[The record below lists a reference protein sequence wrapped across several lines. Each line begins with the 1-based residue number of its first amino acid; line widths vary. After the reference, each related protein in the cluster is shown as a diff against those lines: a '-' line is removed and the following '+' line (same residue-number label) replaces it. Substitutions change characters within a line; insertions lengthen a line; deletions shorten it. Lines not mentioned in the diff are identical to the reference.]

1 MLYCLRFLIVT
12 LVSFLVVIGKSFF
25 RRTIAVSLCAIFSFN
40 SLTWG
45 SLLLETRGAN
55 AALPSPNV
63 NPEITLIRKPPSK
76 GSHEVIE
83 KDEKTAICLPIV
95 GCIDT
100 PAPDVLERPLEGA
113 IKGEVYNA
121 LAKVLDEE
129 APITS
134 SAKAIFPTVATLP
147 GETFNADGNASKLAE
162 KLILLPDGST
172 ILPVGDYSIPLDV
185 FCMKHSA
192 SSPNGHRYLLAPLQ
206 GSMSA
211 VISALNARSVGY
223 GVPRSQLQVLSWN
236 IQAGMKF
243 EDMTRENQQIIDA
256 LLPDY
261 KEKLSVSFLEK
272 LEATYNQFAP
282 LVGGLPSSLD
292 SASGRLGDIGETI
305 RTLKGL
311 QGTLRQYGNDYD
323 GLSRL
328 LVSPSSPEDGGY
340 QKGGPANTP
349 WSKISDRVYGR
360 LVTEGSYSSPAELQL
375 RVLPSSNSVKLSQGV
390 LIAEGKS
397 NSSKSDLVAQNPLLA
412 SSQSSL
418 VRQNITNL
426 VGDPQSSGIQ
436 PLSFAPLLI
445 SLLFDFSP
453 VGTEKG
459 FLEALLGKDL
469 ITEQELKGWQRWIN
483 LIPIIST
490 IPKIVKA
497 AKAAKVAEGARDI
510 VKGFDKAVDVAK
522 ASDKAADVAKASD
535 KAVDVAKPGDKAVD
549 AAKASDKAVDVAK
562 PGDKAVDAAK
572 TGEKAGGDIT
582 KPSRALGESPRGDRT
597 PINPRA
603 SRDTQRGLQREN
615 ESADLLAQKG
625 YDVVQN
631 PPTLPNGKNPDYLIE
646 GKTFDN
652 LAPITSNPNQIR
664 IGISDKVSGG
674 QADRIILNMD
684 DSKVNLGE
692 LRNLLDRKPVSELK
706 EIIIVRDGKVIP
718 FFP

>member
-1 MLYCLRFLIVT
+1 MPYLLRFLIVT
-12 LVSFLVVIGKSFF
+12 LVRVLVVIGKSFF

-55 AALPSPNV
+55 AALLSPNV
-63 NPEITLIRKPPSK
+63 NPEIMLIRKPPSK

-328 LVSPSSPEDGGY
+328 LVSPSSPENGGY

-360 LVTEGSYSSPAELQL
+360 LVTEGSFSSPAELQL
-375 RVLPSSNSVKLSQGV
+375 RVLPSRDSAELQLSFLPASYSTELSQGV
-390 LIAEGKS
+390 LVAEGKS
-397 NSSKSDLVAQNPLLA
+397 NVSKAYLVAQNPCLPI
-412 SSQSSL
+412 SQSPP
-418 VRQNITNL
+418 VRLNITNL

-436 PLSFAPLLI
+436 PLSMAPQLI
-445 SLLFDFSP
+445 SLILDLSP
-453 VGTEKG
+453 LGEAKG
-459 FLEALLGKDL
+459 LLEFLLGQDL
-469 ITEQELKGWQRWIN
+469 ITGQELSNWDRFLG
-483 LIPIIST
+483 LIPGGRSAGKISRT
-490 IPKIVKA
+490 ANSIHD
-497 AKAAKVAEGARDI
+497 AETLLRASKSGSLRSRFMKEMDTLI
-510 VKGFDKAVDVAK
+510 DKNSPLNFLKDPETGK
-522 ASDKAADVAKASD
+522 WSGRTHLTS
-535 KAVDVAKPGDKAVD
+535 KPTVQAGHLT
-549 AAKASDKAVDVAK
+549 SRHS
-562 PGDKAVDAAK
+562 
-572 TGEKAGGDIT
+572 GEAE
-582 KPSRALGESPRGDRT
+582 RFALEDSFFNQLSNWKGESQGAIFEKEAIDIGGVPVERRT
-597 PINPRA
+597 AQTWEN
-603 SRDTQRGLQREN
+603 TGL
-615 ESADLLAQKG
+615 LPKG
-625 YDVVQN
+625 TVQAA
-631 PPTLPNGKNPDYLIE
+631 PNHPGWVKCTP
-646 GKTFDN
+646 
-652 LAPITSNPNQIR
+652 
-664 IGISDKVSGG
+664 
-674 QADRIILNMD
+674 
-684 DSKVNLGE
+684 
-692 LRNLLDRKPVSELK
+692 
-706 EIIIVRDGKVIP
+706 
-718 FFP
+718 